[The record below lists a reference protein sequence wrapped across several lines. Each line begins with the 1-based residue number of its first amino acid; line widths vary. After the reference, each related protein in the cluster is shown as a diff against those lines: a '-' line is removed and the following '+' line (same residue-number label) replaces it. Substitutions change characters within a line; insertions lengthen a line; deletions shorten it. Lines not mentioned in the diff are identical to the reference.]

1 MMVGMDFEWD
11 AAKAAINLAK
21 HGVSFHEASSVFDD
35 PNGMTGY
42 DPIHSED
49 EDRYLTAGM
58 SNQGRLLMV
67 WHTDRNDVIRIVG
80 ARKATKRERE
90 NYNYG

>member
-1 MMVGMDFEWD
+1 MDFEWD

-35 PNGMTGY
+35 PNSMTGY

-49 EDRYLTAGM
+49 KDRYLTAGI
-58 SNQGRLLMV
+58 SDQGRLLIV
-67 WHTDRNDVIRIVG
+67 WHTDRDDVIRIIG

-90 NYNYG
+90 DYNYG

>member
-1 MMVGMDFEWD
+1 MDFEWD

-42 DPIHSED
+42 DPMHSGD
-49 EDRYLTAGM
+49 EDRYLTAGI
-58 SNQGRLLMV
+58 SNQGRLLIV
-67 WHTDRNDVIRIVG
+67 WHTDRNDVVRIIG